1 MDNQRAEYVK
11 QNGHQRTSADVNDA
25 LWNKALRENPDPARY
40 YPHLI
45 VGHDALK
52 KRVGQQ
58 DEFAAKH
65 AGKLEVPS
73 RPFCLRMRLI
83 SYLRNSSHQ
92 YKHYHHNITST
103 LHFASLRLNILKQ
116 SSPLGYCVSS
126 LAYIHSHLHTA
137 HHFEGKKT
145 NSGFRLSVC

>member
-1 MDNQRAEYVK
+1 MSSRIIQYYVYNIMDNQRAEYVK

-65 AGKLEVPS
+65 AGKLEVWH
-73 RPFCLRMRLI
+73 PFFPLMKADVCIGIRLF
-83 SYLRNSSHQ
+83 R
-92 YKHYHHNITST
+92 
-103 LHFASLRLNILKQ
+103 
-116 SSPLGYCVSS
+116 
-126 LAYIHSHLHTA
+126 
-137 HHFEGKKT
+137 T
-145 NSGFRLSVC
+145 NTFIPI